1 MEDLTLRAPGAVSLS
16 SYREQEDVR
25 RLDLTGS
32 GLDDVITC
40 KLLAELGEYATLT
53 GIQSELLSDGNVLL
67 DLAGG
72 LFDDLPIPL
81 LSSSA
86 ASDLA
91 TLTALND
98 SLQHLAV
105 QQQMAAFASEL
116 EEQHQ
121 AIRRIE
127 SGQKED
133 RFGEV
138 IGARELLYMASRAEQ
153 EEDRVSFTRDAVRQ
167 LTLATGKLQA
177 AIQARVQAFD
187 AVPRNPLLM
196 VWRMVSSPED
206 YAERKDREYN
216 ELKDYV
222 DFLRTANSLKA
233 AAYTM
238 IGEPKLAD
246 EVFSLQSSFFGS
258 LDLTAVQSIQ
268 NMYKETDLSGEWSFS
283 PERALER
290 DRKRLLSSPSG
301 PVSVE
306 MTEEQYR
313 EVFRHDQNGRSQ
325 DRAE

>member
-1 MEDLTLRAPGAVSLS
+1 MEDLTPRAPGAVSLS
-16 SYREQEDVR
+16 SRREQEDVR

-72 LFDDLPIPL
+72 LFDGLPVPL
-81 LSSSA
+81 PSSSA

-98 SLQHLAV
+98 RLQHLAV

-246 EVFSLQSSFFGS
+246 EVFALQSSFFGS

-283 PERALER
+283 PERTLER

-301 PVSVE
+301 PVSIE

-325 DRAE
+325 NRAE